1 MTHLFLHEEGW
12 GKKKKKKGADWL
24 TVADDSIF
32 FPEHSVHAAT
42 YFEQSGATHC
52 REGKKKKKKF
62 SSLFFPASQMEKQ
75 FITLSDSL
83 SKTDMIKNN
92 IK

>member
-12 GKKKKKKGADWL
+12 GGKKKKGADWL

-52 REGKKKKKKF
+52 REGKKK
-62 SSLFFPASQMEKQ
+62 
-75 FITLSDSL
+75 
-83 SKTDMIKNN
+83 
-92 IK
+92 